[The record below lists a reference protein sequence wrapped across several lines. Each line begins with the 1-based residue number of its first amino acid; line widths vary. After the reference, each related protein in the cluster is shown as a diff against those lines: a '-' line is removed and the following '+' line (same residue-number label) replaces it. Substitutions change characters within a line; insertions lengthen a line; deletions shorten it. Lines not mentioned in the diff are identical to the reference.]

1 MESKTV
7 MYDCHIP
14 LSYDIKIF
22 FLSLLSFETD
32 WTRTASGKD
41 KTKDTG
47 VNFRQYS
54 TVLINYIYKLDVHDS
69 FL

>member
-14 LSYDIKIF
+14 LSYDKIF

-47 VNFRQYS
+47 VNLRQYS
-54 TVLINYIYKLDVHDS
+54 TVLILYMYL
-69 FL
+69 